1 MDQRT
6 KALVWFTGVIS
17 KFNLSD
23 STLDN
28 LQFNT
33 ALLNKLKETHDLV
46 FLIMYPDE
54 DVKQKY
60 LEAIADARI
69 KDNTYIFAKYE
80 HTDSAEIVRRKI
92 EYTLRQIFEQHT
104 DITKYVDT
112 DRSRMNIAANYVIN
126 EQVFHLS
133 QFLT

>member
-1 MDQRT
+1 MNERT

-28 LQFNT
+28 LQFNI

-46 FLIMYPDE
+46 FLIMYPDDE
-54 DVKQKY
+54 VKQKY
-60 LEAIADARI
+60 LNAISAANI
-69 KDNTYIFAKYE
+69 ADNTYVFAKYE
-80 HTDSAEIVRRKI
+80 YDDSAETVKRKI
-92 EYTLRQIFEQHT
+92 EYTLRQIFEAHT

-112 DRSRMNIAANYVIN
+112 DRGRMMIASNYVIN
-126 EQVFHLS
+126 QNIFHLS
-133 QFLT
+133 QFLN

>member
-1 MDQRT
+1 MNERT

-28 LQFNT
+28 LQFNI

-46 FLIMYPDE
+46 FLIMYPDDE
-54 DVKQKY
+54 VKQKY
-60 LEAIADARI
+60 LNAISAANI
-69 KDNTYIFAKYE
+69 ADNTYVFAKYE
-80 HTDSAEIVRRKI
+80 YDDSAETVRRKI
-92 EYTLRQIFEQHT
+92 EYALKQIFEAHT

-112 DRSRMNIAANYVIN
+112 DRGRMMIASNYVIN
-126 EQVFHLS
+126 QNIFHLS
-133 QFLT
+133 QFLN